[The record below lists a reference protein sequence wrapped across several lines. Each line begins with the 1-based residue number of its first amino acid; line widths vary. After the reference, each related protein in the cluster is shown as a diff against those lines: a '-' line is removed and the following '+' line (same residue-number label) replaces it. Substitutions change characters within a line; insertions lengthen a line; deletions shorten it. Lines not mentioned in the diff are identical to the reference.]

1 MFAKFFISGKGNFG
15 GEIGRNFPEGRG
27 RSQMS
32 VVRKML
38 GLEWRCDVSLR
49 V

>member
-27 RSQMS
+27 Q
-32 VVRKML
+32 
-38 GLEWRCDVSLR
+38 VSN
-49 V
+49 VSCQENAGPGMAV